1 MVSCSQFEGLC
12 AATCSAQQSQAG
24 LWGGQR
30 RGLMTNTKTDPV
42 YKKLF
47 STLSSQT
54 NSLSPWFQLQID
66 SKQVLYRSFCEPQ
79 VNLSSVGSLI
89 GWAWANRSPPGAEFS
104 HLQGKTTCD
113 TWISLPFPSHVD
125 LGTCCISMLWLN
137 LLLIGEFNLN
147 KDYSGDRLR
156 VFSLYFNIHMLSKC
170 RYIEI
175 ISTTDQ
181 SRGI

>member
-12 AATCSAQQSQAG
+12 AAPRSAQQSQAG

-30 RGLMTNTKTDPV
+30 RGLMTNTKMDPV
-42 YKKLF
+42 YGKLLATPF
-47 STLSSQT
+47 SHT

-66 SKQVLYRSFCEPQ
+66 SKRVLYGSFCEPQ
-79 VNLSSVGSLI
+79 VNLSSVGFLV
-89 GWAWANRSPPGAEFS
+89 GWAWANHSPPGAEFS
-104 HLQGKTTCD
+104 HLQEKATCGA
-113 TWISLPFPSHVD
+113 WISIPFSSHVD
-125 LGTCCISMLWLN
+125 LGTCCISTLWLN

-156 VFSLYFNIHMLSKC
+156 AFSLYFNIHMSSKR